1 MRGWKN
7 LGVVETIYEEEDYE
21 FSSASPSLSPA
32 LSSPCT
38 PLHSRVESWSRATG
52 HKAEVLIRVQG
63 KCFHLHKDAL
73 TSRSTYLKRQLTD
86 FVSDFALP
94 LNISAET
101 FTLVAEFCYG
111 AHLVITLLNLA
122 ALRTAAELLEMTES
136 NCDGDDNL
144 LHLTDTYFR
153 QVVAV
158 NRDYASVV
166 FRSCL
171 SLLPEAETAA
181 FLLSGCIEAFALSID
196 GDGGADWLNEVITV
210 CPEDFQ
216 IVAGAIQRSFGN
228 HDVVYKLVDLYLVRY
243 SGKITEDEKTQIC
256 SSIDCSKLSPQ
267 VLLDAVQNPIMPLRF
282 VVRAML
288 IEQLNT
294 RRTII
299 SAAAAAAVAADHTQI
314 QPRVHHDNKK
324 LIEPAGEATT
334 LGSLL
339 QRDTMLRQSAQLR
352 ATMAATSSRIQ
363 SLEEELN
370 GMKKL
375 LDECHEK
382 QENSILLE
390 DGRRSASFHYGT
402 NENSNKITKGDKA
415 SASSSSFRIISGKG
429 SAERSE
435 GTSNWSSSC
444 KGTPRST
451 KKISERLING
461 LKKAFRVS
469 GSAKE
474 AASKDKIIRY
484 GGDIG
489 YNKDGAIVIQ

>member
-1 MRGWKN
+1 MRGWRN

-181 FLLSGCIEAFALSID
+181 FLVSGCIEAFALSND

-210 CPEDFQ
+210 RPEDFQ
-216 IVAGAIQRSFGN
+216 IVAEAIQRSFGN
-228 HDVVYKLVDLYLVRY
+228 HDVVYKLADLYIVRY
-243 SGKITEDEKTQIC
+243 NEKITEDEKTQIC

-282 VVRAML
+282 IVRAML

-299 SAAAAAAVAADHTQI
+299 SAAAAAVAADHTQI
-314 QPRVHHDNKK
+314 QPHDHHDNKK
-324 LIEPAGEATT
+324 SIEPTGEATT

-339 QRDTMLRQSAQLR
+339 QRDTMIRQSAQLR

-382 QENSILLE
+382 KENSILLE

-402 NENSNKITKGDKA
+402 HENSNKITKGDKA
-415 SASSSSFRIISGKG
+415 SASSASFRILSGKG
-429 SAERSE
+429 STERSE

-489 YNKDGAIVIQ
+489 YNKDEAIVIQ

>member
-144 LHLTDTYFR
+144 LHLTDSYFR

-181 FLLSGCIEAFALSID
+181 FLLSGCIEAFALSND

-210 CPEDFQ
+210 RPEDFQ
-216 IVAGAIQRSFGN
+216 IVAEAIQRSFGN

-282 VVRAML
+282 IVRAML

-299 SAAAAAAVAADHTQI
+299 SAAAVAADHTQI

-390 DGRRSASFHYGT
+390 TD
-402 NENSNKITKGDKA
+402 GDKA
-415 SASSSSFRIISGKG
+415 SASSASFRIISGKG

-435 GTSNWSSSC
+435 GTINWSSSC